1 MFGHCVRS
9 HYHILT
15 KLFKMWL
22 DNVQWLTVIF
32 SKVTMNTMIKKK
44 TWDEYL
50 QALKTTCQHLKPLSL
65 KESKRSN

>member
-22 DNVQWLTVIF
+22 DNVQWLTVI
-32 SKVTMNTMIKKK
+32 SSTVTMNTMM
-44 TWDEYL
+44 DEYL
-50 QALKTTCQHLKPLSL
+50 QAPKTTCQHLKPFSL
-65 KESKRSN
+65 K